1 MVPLVSREEYVALV
15 RSRAGPLLA
24 QLEAPWCGDC
34 HTAIPELEAIADAY
48 HGELTVLRMD
58 ADTDPRLR
66 EEFHL
71 RGYPTYVFVEQGR
84 VAASCFGAPDFG
96 LTRLV
101 EILVP

>member
-15 RSRAGPLLA
+15 RSRGGPLLA

-34 HTAIPELEAIADAY
+34 HTALPELEAIADAY
-48 HGELTVLRMD
+48 HGELTVLRLD

-71 RGYPTYVFVEQGR
+71 QGYPTYVFVEQGR
-84 VAASCFGAPDFG
+84 VTASCLGAPDFG

>member
-15 RSRAGPLLA
+15 RSQARPVLA

-34 HTAIPELEAIADAY
+34 HAAVPQLEAIAAAY
-48 HGELTVLRMD
+48 PDQLTVLRMD

-71 RGYPTYVFVEQGR
+71 QGYPTYVLVEQGR
-84 VAASCFGAPDFG
+84 VTASCLGEPDFG